1 MSKAEGSDASKLSV
15 VEVKGAVL
23 GGGSENGAVSLS
35 PGGQETGLLV
45 RREVVPQSF
54 GLEVV
59 EDVSDASLKG
69 FYLKLEGLLKV
80 KKVTWRLSCARV
92 AKCVDPNVGGLK
104 VCKEVC
110 GLFSVDGCEG

>member
-1 MSKAEGSDASKLSV
+1 MASVFAGAQAWDGVSEAKGGDASEFGI

-54 GLEVV
+54 SLEVV
-59 EDVSDASLKG
+59 EDVSNASLQS
-69 FYLKLEGLLKV
+69 FYFKLEGLLEV
-80 KKVTWRLSCARV
+80 
-92 AKCVDPNVGGLK
+92 
-104 VCKEVC
+104 KEVAW
-110 GLFSVDGCEG
+110 